1 MKVSLYVYDIEEKKI
16 RGNNV
21 FDVNDFERDFCD
33 IMKDLM
39 SKNDLERKFDF
50 KDEKKIMYLNKYIY
64 SENTHTMILEFI
76 SAKYANVRNVVDTDT
91 LVQNKSK
98 KKDVKDGDEEYTRMI
113 IKFEG
118 EKSREATC
126 ILQINANGVSISKIK
141 QYLNEKI
148 HEYHK
153 SIDMIRYKLEIY
165 NKVSDEFLQAL
176 SSVNRISALKLV
188 VNTEDVEVSEFKDFS
203 ELNDIRDNI
212 ELMMK
217 PAGRGGRIKKET
229 VKKFYDMY
237 KNNRSSIK
245 KIWVNTHDMENNP
258 LSFDTEKVK
267 EKIRIEVNEN
277 VSGEPE
283 EIDIINALRR
293 YISKY

>member
-98 KKDVKDGDEEYTRMI
+98 KKDVKDGDEEYT
-113 IKFEG
+113 
-118 EKSREATC
+118 
-126 ILQINANGVSISKIK
+126 
-141 QYLNEKI
+141 
-148 HEYHK
+148 
-153 SIDMIRYKLEIY
+153 
-165 NKVSDEFLQAL
+165 
-176 SSVNRISALKLV
+176 SVLYR
-188 VNTEDVEVSEFKDFS
+188 
-203 ELNDIRDNI
+203 
-212 ELMMK
+212 
-217 PAGRGGRIKKET
+217 
-229 VKKFYDMY
+229 
-237 KNNRSSIK
+237 
-245 KIWVNTHDMENNP
+245 
-258 LSFDTEKVK
+258 
-267 EKIRIEVNEN
+267 
-277 VSGEPE
+277 
-283 EIDIINALRR
+283 
-293 YISKY
+293 

>member
-1 MKVSLYVYDIEEKKI
+1 
-16 RGNNV
+16 
-21 FDVNDFERDFCD
+21 
-33 IMKDLM
+33 
-39 SKNDLERKFDF
+39 
-50 KDEKKIMYLNKYIY
+50 
-64 SENTHTMILEFI
+64 
-76 SAKYANVRNVVDTDT
+76 
-91 LVQNKSK
+91 
-98 KKDVKDGDEEYTRMI
+98 MI

-126 ILQINANGVSISKIK
+126 ILQINANGVSISEIK